1 MHPERANLNTPT
13 ERERVEALIGKKMEL
28 RKRNEKDG
36 KNKCSL
42 SSSIVPST
50 WYNNVRAIGTKST
63 LFSACTYC
71 ADARTLFSCMF
82 SEGKGR
88 SSGPIVPQSSLG
100 GTRFLPRSMLSKP
113 TESPFLVRGK
123 KDIVV
128 YVAALSKATGPVVIP
143 HRPSLC
149 IALAPTPQ
157 HTKLFFLRISPLL
170 NFSPAVLFLASFIR
184 GGDVIEFAG
193 H

>member
-63 LFSACTYC
+63 LFSARTVLMHERCSHACSRKEEELWPDRTAELSRRY
-71 ADARTLFSCMF
+71 ALPPPLHAIKTDRVTLFSAG
-82 SEGKGR
+82 GK
-88 SSGPIVPQSSLG
+88 
-100 GTRFLPRSMLSKP
+100 T
-113 TESPFLVRGK
+113 T
-123 KDIVV
+123 
-128 YVAALSKATGPVVIP
+128 
-143 HRPSLC
+143 
-149 IALAPTPQ
+149 
-157 HTKLFFLRISPLL
+157 
-170 NFSPAVLFLASFIR
+170 
-184 GGDVIEFAG
+184 
-193 H
+193 